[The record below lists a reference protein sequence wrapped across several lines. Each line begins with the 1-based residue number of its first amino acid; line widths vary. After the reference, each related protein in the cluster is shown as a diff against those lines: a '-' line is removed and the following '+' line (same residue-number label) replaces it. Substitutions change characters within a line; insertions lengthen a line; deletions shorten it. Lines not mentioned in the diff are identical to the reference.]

1 MFLTHADCYKWH
13 ILIQVFQIISA
24 GRMPGSSVI
33 ADFLKTR
40 FPELANRLQSSY
52 GSPPRR
58 APSGDSPL
66 DFIETHLA
74 TTILGLARYRSVDET
89 LTDLTRQM
97 LELHRRKEWRRVIQS

>member
-1 MFLTHADCYKWH
+1 MLIVTKGHMLTPT
-13 ILIQVFQIISA
+13 FQIISA
-24 GRMPGSSVI
+24 GIMPGSSAI

-52 GSPPRR
+52 DSPPRR
-58 APSGDSPL
+58 APSGDPPH